1 MGYNTDINS
10 NVKNLKQ
17 PITIRV
23 CKMRDLDHKKMQVK
37 VVISSLEEQQ
47 GCFGNIYSRVKLGK
61 ELFF

>member
-1 MGYNTDINS
+1 
-10 NVKNLKQ
+10 
-17 PITIRV
+17 
-23 CKMRDLDHKKMQVK
+23 MRDLDHKKMQVK